1 MSTWQVQL
9 ARKPNRC
16 GISEIEM
23 NNVRQGTAA
32 TPPGF
37 LGKQFKMYQRT
48 TRVFTRLMYKRD
60 TESNLN
66 VQLLR
71 TAKARYGG
79 KGLGEQT
86 CA

>member
-23 NNVRQGTAA
+23 NNVRQGMAA

-37 LGKQFKMYQRT
+37 LGKQFKMYQRN